1 VPELRRHERLLLRA
15 TPAGWPREPGPAGAT
30 RERGVSR
37 GVRRQGA
44 RGSVGFA
51 ACRASRRAP
60 RSCTLV
66 ALLCALLAA
75 TGCVSLDVPFRGG
88 PGPLSETVVQGEHGP
103 KVLLLDIDDVI
114 TESDRPGPLGF
125 GGRESTVARVR
136 EQLDLAREDPEV
148 KGLLLR
154 IQSPGGTVTG
164 SDVVYHEIL
173 RFKKDR
179 SVPVIAQ
186 LMGTATSGAYYV
198 AMSADSVYAHPTT
211 VTGSIG
217 VILSSV
223 NFSGLMQKLGIADQ
237 SVKSGSRK
245 DTGSMMRPMTP
256 EERAQLQSVI
266 DDLYARFRSVV
277 AQGRP
282 KLEAQRLTTLA
293 DGRIYSAPQALA
305 AGLVDGIQYLPDTI
319 DEMKRRLGA
328 TDVRVVSYHR
338 RREVREN
345 IYSMPPVPD
354 VVRVELAPP
363 GLGPRLEGPAFL
375 YLWWPGGE

>member
-1 VPELRRHERLLLRA
+1 MRAGRRRER
-15 TPAGWPREPGPAGAT
+15 GPSSAGAT

-44 RGSVGFA
+44 RGSIGFA
-51 ACRASRRAP
+51 ARWASRWAP
-60 RSCTLV
+60 RSCCRAALV
-66 ALLCALLAA
+66 CALLFA
-75 TGCVSLDVPFRGG
+75 TGCVNLDLPFRGGG
-88 PGPLSETVVQGEHGP
+88 PGPLTETVVQGERGP

-114 TESDRPGPLGF
+114 TESDRPGPLGL

-136 EQLDLAREDPEV
+136 EQLDIARDDPEV

-179 SVPVIAQ
+179 SVPVVAQ

-223 NFSGLMQKLGIADQ
+223 NLSGLMQKLGIADQ
-237 SVKSGSRK
+237 TVTSGSHK
-245 DTGSMMRPMTP
+245 DTGSMLRPMTP
-256 EERAQLQSVI
+256 EERSQLQSVI

-277 AQGRP
+277 AAGRP
-282 KLEAQRLTTLA
+282 KLEAPRLATLA
-293 DGRIYSAPQALA
+293 DGRVYSAPQALA

-328 TDVRVVSYHR
+328 ADVRVVSYHR